1 MIRTLINFN
10 WTAARMHNEAKRK
23 LSGTSY
29 TSVHCKGE
37 IDQLEIGWES
47 IARIFCYFPSYPFK
61 WTWCQGRR
69 YPRGA
74 MKHLYARRLLRLC
87 LRLKHQQ
94 HHLSPSSISAS
105 SSSSISSSGMARKTV
120 KEAVNSFADKTS
132 MHGVP
137 SLVRARNP
145 RAKLF
150 WSLVCVVAMGMFI
163 FMLIS
168 LILKYFQYPVIVKV
182 DQVSM
187 FYLSTK

>member
-1 MIRTLINFN
+1 
-10 WTAARMHNEAKRK
+10 
-23 LSGTSY
+23 
-29 TSVHCKGE
+29 
-37 IDQLEIGWES
+37 
-47 IARIFCYFPSYPFK
+47 
-61 WTWCQGRR
+61 
-69 YPRGA
+69 

-87 LRLKHQQ
+87 LRLRLKHQQ
-94 HHLSPSSISAS
+94 HHLSPSSISTSSS
-105 SSSSISSSGMARKTV
+105 SSSSISSSAMARKTV

-182 DQVSM
+182 DQVSIS
-187 FYLSTK
+187 YLCIKMTVSQVGTRNTFATFPPFRETDWGWLVNRRSI

>member
-1 MIRTLINFN
+1 
-10 WTAARMHNEAKRK
+10 
-23 LSGTSY
+23 
-29 TSVHCKGE
+29 
-37 IDQLEIGWES
+37 
-47 IARIFCYFPSYPFK
+47 
-61 WTWCQGRR
+61 
-69 YPRGA
+69 
-74 MKHLYARRLLRLC
+74 MKHMYACRLLRLC
-87 LRLKHQQ
+87 LRLRLKHQQ
-94 HHLSPSSISAS
+94 LHLSPSSISAS
-105 SSSSISSSGMARKTV
+105 TSSSTSSSTMARKTV

-182 DQVSM
+182 DQVSIL
-187 FYLSTK
+187 YLRTK

>member
-1 MIRTLINFN
+1 M
-10 WTAARMHNEAKRK
+10 
-23 LSGTSY
+23 
-29 TSVHCKGE
+29 HCKGE
-37 IDQLEIGWES
+37 IDQLEIVHTKSFEAGWES
-47 IARIFCYFPSYPFK
+47 IGRIFCHFPRYPFK
-61 WTWCQGRR
+61 WTCCQGRR

-74 MKHLYARRLLRLC
+74 MKHMYARRLLHLC
-87 LRLKHQQ
+87 LRLRLKHQQ
-94 HHLSPSSISAS
+94 LHLSPSSISTS
-105 SSSSISSSGMARKTV
+105 SSTSSSISPSAMARKTV

-182 DQVSM
+182 DQVSIS
-187 FYLSTK
+187 YLWTKKNGLQVGTRKVCACS